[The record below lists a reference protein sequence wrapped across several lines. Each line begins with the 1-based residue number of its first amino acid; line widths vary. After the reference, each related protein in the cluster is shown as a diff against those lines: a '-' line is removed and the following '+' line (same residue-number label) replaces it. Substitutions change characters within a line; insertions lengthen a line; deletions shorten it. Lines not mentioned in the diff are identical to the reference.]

1 VVVLLVVIVGCV
13 AQWESVRAV
22 SKGREEKARREEKV
36 KSDMHI
42 VVDTYLVMQMH
53 IAIFGVGL
61 AFLFFFPDD
70 GDC

>member
-1 VVVLLVVIVGCV
+1 MSSL
-13 AQWESVRAV
+13 AV
-22 SKGREEKARREEKV
+22 WLNGNLSELYPKAERRRRGREEKV